1 METLTLELTR
11 NGNGLWDVTQK
22 PATPALTFNADGSQP
37 PKYRLEPADGG
48 SGFYAVALH
57 NIFHG
62 DGSIAISAGT
72 RSGWLASDRSLS
84 QHGTCWTEPDTKVK
98 DYARV
103 AGYSRLRR
111 RAVLADNAFI
121 TGHATIA
128 GDAQILGSAQ
138 LEGYAQVYG
147 RAVVQ
152 DGRVQGNA
160 RLEDNARAE
169 GGGVL
174 LDGNTILQD
183 NAIVRSEEDLF
194 ISQGCFGGD
203 MLVTASDRYLVVSSA
218 WGPVLVAPTASG
230 QWTGRVGCQT
240 FNNFAELHDLADSN
254 IDESDDF
261 ARQILGRYM
270 ALVRRS
276 LKAWGIDKDIIDE
289 TTEDRDM

>member
-22 PATPALTFNADGSQP
+22 PATPAPTDSSEP
-37 PKYRLEPADGG
+37 PKYKLVPADGG
-48 SGFYAVALH
+48 NGFYAVALR

-62 DGSIAISAGT
+62 DGSIAVRAGT

-84 QHGTCWTEPDTKVK
+84 QHGTCWTDPDTKVK

-103 AGYSRLRR
+103 AGYSQLRR

-121 TGHATIA
+121 TGHAAVA

-138 LEGYAQVYG
+138 IEGYAQIYG
-147 RAVVQ
+147 QAVVQ
-152 DGRVQGNA
+152 DGRVHGNA
-160 RLEDNARAE
+160 RMEDNTRVE

-183 NAIVRSEEDLF
+183 NAVVRSEEDLF

-203 MLVTASDRYLVVSSA
+203 MLVTASDRYLVVNSD
-218 WGPVLVAPTASG
+218 WGAVLVAPTASG

-240 FNNFAELHDLADSN
+240 FNNFAELRDLADSN
-254 IDESDDF
+254 IDDQDDF

-276 LKAWGIDKDIIDE
+276 LKAWGIDKDVIDE
-289 TTEDRDM
+289 TTED

>member
-98 DYARV
+98 DTARV
-103 AGYSRLRR
+103 RGHAKLRR
-111 RAVLADNAFI
+111 RAVLAGDVYI
-121 TGHATIA
+121 TDHASVA
-128 GDAQILGSAQ
+128 GDAQILGHAQ
-138 LEGYAQVYG
+138 IEGYAQVYG
-147 RAVVQ
+147 QAVVQ
-152 DGRVQGNA
+152 DARVHGNA
-160 RLEDNARAE
+160 RLEDRARVE
-169 GGGVL
+169 GAGVL
-174 LDGNTILQD
+174 ISGEAILHD
-183 NAIVRSEEDLF
+183 DVIVRSEEGDLF

-203 MLVTASDRYLVVSSA
+203 MLVTASHRYLVVNSD

-240 FNNFAELHDLADSN
+240 FNNFAELRELADSN
-254 IDESDDF
+254 IDDQDDF

-276 LKAWGIDKDIIDE
+276 LKAWGIDKDVIDE
-289 TTEDRDM
+289 TTED

>member
-22 PATPALTFNADGSQP
+22 PATPAPTFDDGRQP

-138 LEGYAQVYG
+138 IEGYAQIYG
-147 RAVVQ
+147 QAVVQ

-160 RLEDNARAE
+160 RLEDNARVE

-240 FNNFAELHDLADSN
+240 FNNFAELHELADSN